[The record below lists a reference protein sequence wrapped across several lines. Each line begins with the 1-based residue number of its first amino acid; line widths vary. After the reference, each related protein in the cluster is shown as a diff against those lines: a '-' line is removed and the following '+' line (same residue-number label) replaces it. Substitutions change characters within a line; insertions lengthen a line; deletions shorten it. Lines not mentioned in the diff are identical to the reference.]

1 MEPAFFRAWAPRSQG
16 LAKIALAATLWSS
29 SGLFIK
35 LLPQGAATL
44 AFWRSLVAAL
54 TITGIRALQG
64 RRPRFHAT
72 RLELLGAL
80 CYSAVLICFVAA
92 TKLTTAANAIF
103 LQFTAPIYLLVLEPL
118 VLGTRLQRQ
127 DLWTLLA
134 CLGGM
139 ALFFREGLGGGALL
153 GNLLGIASGISLAL
167 VSLLIKVQRSRDA
180 SRDPAQIVWLGNG
193 LVALLCIPW
202 AFPSMGFAPAHTA
215 ALAYLGIFQ
224 IGIAYLLFT
233 SGLRLVSATAAM
245 ITSILEAV
253 LNPIW
258 VFLGTGER
266 PSGSAL
272 AGAVVVVAV
281 LACYTLAHTET
292 RTAPPEPVA

>member
-1 MEPAFFRAWAPRSQG
+1 MGPTFLRAWPPRPRG
-16 LAKIALAATLWSS
+16 LALVALAATLWSS

-35 LLPQGAATL
+35 ILPQGAATL

-54 TITGIRALQG
+54 TIALIRKLQG
-64 RRPRFHAT
+64 RNPSLRAT

-80 CYSAVLICFVAA
+80 CYSGVLICFVAA

-118 VLGTRLQRQ
+118 ALNTRMERR
-127 DLWTLLA
+127 DLFALIA

-139 ALFFREGLGGGALL
+139 ALFFREGLGGGRWL
-153 GNLLGIASGISLAL
+153 GNLLGIASGLCLAC

-180 SRDPAQIVWLGNG
+180 SRDPAQIVLLGNA
-193 LVALLCIPW
+193 LVALICAPW
-202 AFPSMGFAPAHTA
+202 AFPAMGFAPAHIW

-245 ITSILEAV
+245 ITGILEAV
-253 LNPIW
+253 LNPVW

-266 PSGSAL
+266 PSVSAL
-272 AGAVVVVAV
+272 AGAAVVVAV
-281 LACYTLAHTET
+281 LAWYTLTH
-292 RTAPPEPVA
+292 PVAEPERG

>member
-1 MEPAFFRAWAPRSQG
+1 MGPAFFRAWPTRSRG
-16 LAKIALAATLWSS
+16 LALVALAAALWSS

-35 LLPQGAATL
+35 ILPQGAATL
-44 AFWRSLVAAL
+44 AFWRSLVAAFA
-54 TITGIRALQG
+54 IAAIRHLQG
-64 RRPRFHAT
+64 RNPSLRAT

-80 CYSAVLICFVAA
+80 CYSGVLICFVAA

-103 LQFTAPIYLLVLEPL
+103 LQFTAPIYLLILEPL
-118 VLGTRLQRQ
+118 ALGTRLERR
-127 DLWTLLA
+127 DVLTLVA

-139 ALFFREGLGGGALL
+139 ALFFRDGLGGGAWL
-153 GNLLGIASGISLAL
+153 GNLLGIASGICLAC
-167 VSLLIKVQRSRDA
+167 VSLLIKAQRSRDA
-180 SRDPAQIVWLGNG
+180 SRDPAQIVLLGNV
-193 LVALLCIPW
+193 LVALLCAPW
-202 AFPSMGFAPAHTA
+202 AFPAMGFSPAHAA

-253 LNPIW
+253 LNPVW

-266 PSGSAL
+266 PSGSAM
-272 AGAVVVVAV
+272 AGAAVVVAV
-281 LACYTLAHTET
+281 LAWYTLTHPAAE
-292 RTAPPEPVA
+292 PERG

>member
-1 MEPAFFRAWAPRSQG
+1 MEPAFFRAWPPRSRG
-16 LAKIALAATLWSS
+16 LALVALAATLWSS

-35 LLPQGAATL
+35 ILPQGAATL
-44 AFWRSLVAAL
+44 AFWRSLVAVATIAL
-54 TITGIRALQG
+54 IRRFQG
-64 RRPRFHAT
+64 RRPSFQAT

-80 CYSAVLICFVAA
+80 CYSGVLICFVAA

-103 LQFTAPIYLLVLEPL
+103 LQFTAPIYLLILEPL
-118 VLGTRLQRQ
+118 ALRTRLARR
-127 DLWTLLA
+127 DLFALFA

-153 GNLLGIASGISLAL
+153 GNLLGIASGVCLAC
-167 VSLLIKVQRSRDA
+167 VSLLIKIQRSRDA
-180 SRDPAQIVWLGNG
+180 SRDPAQIVLLGNG
-193 LVALLCIPW
+193 LVAALCIPW
-202 AFPSMGFAPAHTA
+202 AFPPMGFAPAHTA
-215 ALAYLGIFQ
+215 ALAYLGVFQ

-253 LNPIW
+253 LNPVW

-266 PSGSAL
+266 PAGSAL
-272 AGAVVVVAV
+272 VGAAMVVAV
-281 LACYTLAHTET
+281 LAWYTLTHPSAEHGQG
-292 RTAPPEPVA
+292 